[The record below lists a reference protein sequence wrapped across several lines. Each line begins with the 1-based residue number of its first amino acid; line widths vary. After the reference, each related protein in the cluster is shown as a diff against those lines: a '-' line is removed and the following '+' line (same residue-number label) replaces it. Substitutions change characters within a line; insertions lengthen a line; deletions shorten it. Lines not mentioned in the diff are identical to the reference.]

1 MGVLNLN
8 SGTGSPT
15 TEEPSSGFWGNLRD
29 SGWLSFRGRIGRKD
43 YWVAFIVAHLLLFA
57 ARIPL
62 LVVAMLFGS
71 PPHPTDFVG
80 RGLGLALA
88 ALGLLI
94 FVLFFWSLSAALVK
108 RLHDLKM
115 TGWLA
120 FFLPLGY
127 LLLFVPFLLLGCIKG
142 TAGTNRFGDDP
153 VEAL

>member
-1 MGVLNLN
+1 
-8 SGTGSPT
+8 
-15 TEEPSSGFWGNLRD
+15 
-29 SGWLSFRGRIGRKD
+29 
-43 YWVAFIVAHLLLFA
+43 
-57 ARIPL
+57 
-62 LVVAMLFGS
+62 MLFGS